1 MHLILRPGDGA
12 APCRPSLHGIAVTQA
27 GPAAAQGPQTDAS
40 VPTVTVVA
48 PAPNMAPEVVGR
60 FSAPHSRDRLAHWRA
75 PICPL
80 VAGFT
85 PEQNGFIREGIISNA
100 REAAFL
106 DR

>member
-1 MHLILRPGDGA
+1 
-12 APCRPSLHGIAVTQA
+12 
-27 GPAAAQGPQTDAS
+27 
-40 VPTVTVVA
+40 
-48 PAPNMAPEVVGR
+48 MAPEVVGR

-75 PICPL
+75 PNCPL

-85 PEQNGFIREGIISNA
+85 PEQNRFIREGIISNA